1 MCKDGGMIF
10 LQKSRIQTVG
20 KPKKCFFFRYFVSEI
35 PNFSYMGFFQKFS
48 KFRRGIPLR
57 EGVCDSLM
65 KLGTPVPSSTSPGN
79 PKNYYS

>member
-1 MCKDGGMIF
+1 
-10 LQKSRIQTVG
+10 
-20 KPKKCFFFRYFVSEI
+20 
-35 PNFSYMGFFQKFS
+35 MGFFQKCS

-79 PKNYYS
+79 PKNHYS